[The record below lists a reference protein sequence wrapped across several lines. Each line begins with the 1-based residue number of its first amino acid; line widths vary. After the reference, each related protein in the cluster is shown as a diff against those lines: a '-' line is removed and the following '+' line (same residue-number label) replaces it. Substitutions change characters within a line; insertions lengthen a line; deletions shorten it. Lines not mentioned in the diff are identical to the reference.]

1 MPASLSPQSISRSD
15 RRIAEK
21 AWRLTSSGRRDTTSM
36 PFTVGYLQAVCRQL
50 GHRVG
55 EHRAAKM
62 IHHLERKRILV
73 EAGHYKSRTH
83 GFRVRLYLVPRLTV
97 SVRSRKKVKRRNER
111 LTWWLHPLF
120 GTHDGQPPP
129 GRRKR

>member
-1 MPASLSPQSISRSD
+1 MSD
-15 RRIAEK
+15 RRLAER
-21 AWRLTSSGRRDTTSM
+21 AWRTASAKRTSSM
-36 PFTVGYLQAVCRQL
+36 PFTAGYLQTVCRTL
-50 GHRVG
+50 GHKVG

-62 IHHLERKRILV
+62 IRDLQRRRILV

-83 GFRVRLYLVPRLTV
+83 GFRVRLYLVPRSTV
-97 SVRSRKKVKRRNER
+97 SVRRSKPVKRRNER

-129 GRRKR
+129 GRRRR

>member
-1 MPASLSPQSISRSD
+1 LRDARL
-15 RRIAEK
+15 AEK
-21 AWRLTSSGRRDTTSM
+21 AFRLAASSRRDTTTM
-36 PFTVGYLQAVCRQL
+36 PFTVGYLQSLCKAM

-62 IHHLERKRILV
+62 IHHLERRRILV
-73 EAGHYKSRTH
+73 KAGHYKSRAH
-83 GFRVRLYLVPRLTV
+83 GFRVTLYLVPRLTV
-97 SVRSRKKVKRRNER
+97 SVRRRKPVKRLNER

-120 GTHDGQPPP
+120 GNPDGEPPP

>member
-1 MPASLSPQSISRSD
+1 MPATRLLNSIARSD
-15 RRIAEK
+15 FRLADK
-21 AWRLTSSGRRDTTSM
+21 AWSLASSSRRDTATM
-36 PFTVGYLQAVCRQL
+36 PFTVGYLQSICRNL
-50 GHRVG
+50 GHKVG

-62 IHHLERKRILV
+62 IHELERRKKLIP
-73 EAGHYKSRTH
+73 AGSYKSRTH
-83 GFRVRLYLVPRLTV
+83 GFSVRLYLVPRFTV
-97 SVRSRKKVKRRNER
+97 SVRSRRKVKRRNER

>member
-1 MPASLSPQSISRSD
+1 MPASRSSQSIPRFDAKLSER
-15 RRIAEK
+15 
-21 AWRLTSSGRRDTTSM
+21 AWKLAATGRDTTTM
-36 PFTVGYLQAVCRQL
+36 PFTVGYLQHVCKAL

-62 IHHLERKRILV
+62 IHHLQRKHLK
-73 EAGHYKSRTH
+73 EAGHYKSRAH

-97 SVRSRKKVKRRNER
+97 SVRRRKKVKRRNER

-120 GTHDGQPPP
+120 GTPDGQPPP
-129 GRRKR
+129 ERRRR